1 MKRITLILILCLIA
15 STFKISAQ
23 IKVNSSGYV
32 GINNTNPTYRL
43 DVNGDFKLVSTG
55 SKTFLMGGS
64 SFYANPSYGVD
75 LGTSSYMWYRLYAT
89 TAFFTYNP
97 IIGSDSKIK
106 TDIRDFTS
114 VLDKIKLLRPVT
126 YNLKTDITTLQID
139 KTNNDLQF
147 GLIAEE
153 LQTVFPELVT
163 NWGNDLLGISYT
175 ELIPVLIQAVKEQQ
189 TEIENLTKRISDL
202 EKKLQ

>member
-1 MKRITLILILCLIA
+1 
-15 STFKISAQ
+15 
-23 IKVNSSGYV
+23 
-32 GINNTNPTYRL
+32 
-43 DVNGDFKLVSTG
+43 
-55 SKTFLMGGS
+55 
-64 SFYANPSYGVD
+64 
-75 LGTSSYMWYRLYAT
+75 
-89 TAFFTYNP
+89 
-97 IIGSDSKIK
+97 
-106 TDIRDFTS
+106 
-114 VLDKIKLLRPVT
+114 VT